1 MSENQKPKYRP
12 IIEGAEQLSLGISM
26 VVAVL
31 LGVGAGLLMKN
42 YFHHTWLLWLGV
54 FWGVSG
60 AILNIYKAYKKQ
72 MKSLDELKDDVR
84 YKNYKPKKND
94 DDDDGYYD
102 GEGRYE

>member
-1 MSENQKPKYRP
+1 MSDMKKPKYRP

-31 LGVGAGLLMKN
+31 LGVGIGLLMKN
-42 YFHHTWLLWLGV
+42 WFHQTWLLWLGV

-84 YKNYKPKKND
+84 YKNYKPKND
-94 DDDDGYYD
+94 DDESFD

>member
-1 MSENQKPKYRP
+1 MSEEKKPKYRP

-31 LGVGAGLLMKN
+31 LGVGAGILMKN
-42 YFHHTWLLWLGV
+42 WFHQNWLLWLGV

-60 AILNIYKAYKKQ
+60 ALLNIYKAYKKQ

-84 YKNYKPKKND
+84 YKNYKPKIED
-94 DDDDGYYD
+94 DDDDSYD
-102 GEGRYE
+102 DEGKYE